1 MTRLGNAFQ
10 TLNIAWDSNESPCYL
25 AWVNAVS
32 IVSRVNKIVKILLL
46 FQSVLKNG
54 TGGAHSTKNPR
65 FNPRYFGER
74 MALHSA
80 RWVLMIFERQKLD
93 GCLTSKI
100 GWKGV
105 PTQRLGKLNCQT
117 ILFLRCDGMLT
128 SSLDLSFE
136 VQYNI
141 N

>member
-65 FNPRYFGER
+65 FNPRLVKETNFGER

-80 RWVLMIFERQKLD
+80 RWVLMIFER
-93 GCLTSKI
+93 
-100 GWKGV
+100 
-105 PTQRLGKLNCQT
+105 
-117 ILFLRCDGMLT
+117 
-128 SSLDLSFE
+128 
-136 VQYNI
+136 
-141 N
+141 